1 MSGHVE
7 RTAVIDMGSNSWRLV
22 VYGWQPGGWWKLV
35 DEIREAVRIGE
46 RMGEELTLKPEP
58 MERALQAAAVFASF
72 CRSSGVEDVHAVATS
87 AIRDAANRDQL
98 LDAIRDRTGLQVRV
112 LSGEEEARY
121 GWLAVANSTTLAD
134 GFGLDVGGGSIQV
147 LRLEDRRLA
156 DAASLPLGAV
166 RVTEA
171 FLPGE
176 EAKRKHVDALRE
188 HVGGE
193 LEKLG
198 WLAGAGGRLAGIGGT
213 IRNLAAAAQ
222 KREGHPGTGVQ
233 GYVLSRDALDELVDE
248 LSSRPV
254 GKRAALAGIKA
265 DRGDVILGGALVVQ
279 TVMEV
284 GGFDGIELTRFGL
297 REGVF
302 LERFLGRD
310 QPLTPDVR
318 RDAVDRLAG
327 WFRADR
333 RHDRHVAHLSRELLD
348 GLVAAGLAKPSQA
361 DGELLEAACMLHD
374 LGTAVDY
381 DDHHK
386 HSHYLILSAGLPGFT
401 PRELLLVALVARWH
415 RKGDPDASELGS
427 IARDDDAHRLDLL
440 AGIVRMAEQ
449 LERSRDGVIRSVSVE
464 AAGDGVRLRAHA
476 TGDATVPVWAAKRNA
491 DLLEH
496 ALGRE
501 VEVFRG

>member
-22 VYGWQPGGWWKLV
+22 VYGWKPGGWWKLV

-46 RMGEELTLKPEP
+46 RMGKELTLKPEP
-58 MERALQAAAVFASF
+58 MERAFQAAAVFASF
-72 CRSSGVEDVHAVATS
+72 CRSSGVDDVHAVATS
-87 AIRDAANRDQL
+87 AIRDAVNRDEL
-98 LDAIRDRTGLQVRV
+98 LDAIRDRTGLRVRV

-121 GWLAVANSTTLAD
+121 GWLAVANSTTVAD

-147 LRLEDRRLA
+147 LRLQRRQPA
-156 DAASLPLGAV
+156 DAVSLPLGAV

-176 EAKRKHVDALRE
+176 EAKRKQMDALRE
-188 HVGGE
+188 HVAAQ
-193 LEKLG
+193 LERLG
-198 WLAGAGGRLAGIGGT
+198 WLSGGGRLAGIGGT

-222 KREGHPGTGVQ
+222 KRDDHPGTGVQ
-233 GYVLSRDALDELVDE
+233 GYVLSRAALDDLVDE

-254 GKRAALAGIKA
+254 GKRAALPGIKA

-284 GGFDGIELTRFGL
+284 GEFDGIELTRFGL

-302 LERFLGRD
+302 LERFLGEER
-310 QPLTPDVR
+310 PLTPDVR
-318 RDAVDRLAG
+318 RDAVDRLAE
-327 WFRADR
+327 WFRPDR
-333 RHDRHVAHLSRELLD
+333 RHDRHVARLSQELLQ
-348 GLVAAGLAKPSQA
+348 GLAAAGLAEPSTA

-374 LGTAVDY
+374 VGTAVDY

-415 RKGDPDASELGS
+415 RKGEPDASELGS
-427 IARDDDAHRLDLL
+427 IGRDDDAHRLDLL

-464 AAGDGVRLRAHA
+464 ADGDGVRLRAHA

-491 DLLEH
+491 ALLER
-496 ALGRE
+496 ALGGE
-501 VEVFRG
+501 VEVVRA

>member
-35 DEIREAVRIGE
+35 DEIREAVRVGE

-72 CRSSGVEDVHAVATS
+72 CRSSGVGDVHAVATS
-87 AIRDAANRDQL
+87 AIRDAVNRDEL
-98 LDAIRDRTGLQVRV
+98 LDTIRDRTGLHVRV

-147 LRLEDRRLA
+147 MRLQRRQLA
-156 DAASLPLGAV
+156 DAVSLPLGAV

-176 EAKRKHVDALRE
+176 EAKRKQVDALRE
-188 HVGGE
+188 HVGAE
-193 LEKLG
+193 LEQLG
-198 WLAGAGGRLAGIGGT
+198 WLSGGGRLAGIGGT

-222 KREGHPGTGVQ
+222 KRHDHPGTGVQ
-233 GYVLSRDALDELVDE
+233 GYVLSRAALDDLVDE

-254 GKRAALAGIKA
+254 GKRAALPGIKA

-284 GGFDGIELTRFGL
+284 GDFDGIELTRFGL

-302 LERFLGRD
+302 LERFLGKER
-310 QPLTPDVR
+310 PLTPDVR
-318 RDAVDRLAG
+318 RDAVDRLAE
-327 WFRADR
+327 WFRPDR
-333 RHDRHVAHLSRELLD
+333 RHDRHVARLSRELLE
-348 GLVAAGLAKPSQA
+348 GLAAAGLADPSGA

-374 LGTAVDY
+374 VGTAVDY

-415 RKGDPDASELGS
+415 RKGEPDASELGS
-427 IARDDDAHRLDLL
+427 IGRDDDAHRLDLL

-449 LERSRDGVIRSVSVE
+449 LERSRDGVIRSVGVE
-464 AAGDGVRLRAHA
+464 ADGDGVRLRAHA

-491 DLLEH
+491 ALLER

-501 VEVFRG
+501 VEVVRA